1 MVPRPR
7 CRYRGVRRAKS
18 SLLQFLQTEFCAL
31 RGREILRNEAGR
43 AEGVLTNMSS
53 AKSKL
58 RLVCAFTALATL
70 ALGVGCRGFF
80 VNPTLTGVAVGPQGL
95 TLNVNQTWQMT
106 ATGTYSDGSQK
117 TLNSGV
123 VWSSSD
129 GNTVSVGQTSG
140 MVTGVQTGS
149 ATITASSGGCSAC
162 TGSTSVAV
170 VLTGV
175 TSITVSP
182 SSNTATINTT
192 AAFFTATAYPGAIDI
207 TQTATWTVY
216 DSTNTDQTAE
226 FSLSYVPGTGT
237 GQGESFLPTTAAS
250 GTYSVVASY
259 PGTTQTGK
267 ATLNVN

>member
-1 MVPRPR
+1 M
-7 CRYRGVRRAKS
+7 
-18 SLLQFLQTEFCAL
+18 LM
-31 RGREILRNEAGR
+31 
-43 AEGVLTNMSS
+43 NMSS
-53 AKSKL
+53 MKSKL
-58 RLVCAFTALATL
+58 RLVCAFAALATL
-70 ALGVGCRGFF
+70 ALAVSCRGFF
-80 VNPTLTGVAVGPQGL
+80 VNPTLTGVSVGPQGL
-95 TLNVNQTWQMT
+95 TLNVNETWQMT
-106 ATGTYSDGSQK
+106 ATGTYTDGLQK
-117 TLNSGV
+117 TLNHGV

-162 TGSTSVAV
+162 TGSTSVSV

-192 AAFFTATAYPGAIDI
+192 AAFFTATAYPGGIDI
-207 TQTATWTVY
+207 TQNATWKVY
-216 DSTNTDQTAE
+216 DSTNTDQTSE
-226 FSLSYVPGTGT
+226 FSLTYVPGTGT
-237 GQGESFLPTTAAS
+237 GEGESFLPTSAPS
-250 GTYSVVASY
+250 GTYTVVASY